1 MKLRLALC
9 SSLAVL
15 IFSGC
20 FDSDKKAEQ
29 KQGMPPMPVDFME
42 LKSGDVKV
50 SLRFP
55 AVLESKNDVFVSPK
69 VNGEITKKYFK
80 NGDLVKKGDK
90 LYEIDKAKYQA
101 SYMIAKSSVD
111 VAEAN
116 QKSAKREF
124 SRNQNLYN
132 KKALSQK
139 EYDLSLSNYEIA
151 NAELTKARAS
161 FHSASLDLNYAD
173 VKAPFSGRLAEGLV
187 DVGNFVSAGN
197 TKLVRLVDNSKIQA
211 KFYIPDTINISKSDD
226 IKARIFVDNKEF
238 LGNIDFIESNVDKA
252 SVKAIASFENQDDM
266 LKPGSFVMIEIYNI
280 NKKDSFALPQKAVLQ
295 DIDGA
300 FVYIMKDGKAHKVK
314 INPSF
319 EDITNVIVS
328 KSQTELKDND
338 KLILNNFKK
347 ISEGS
352 AVLTNEQFGAMM
364 KQMQQAQEPKK

>member
-1 MKLRLALC
+1 MKLKLALC